1 MQTEHNDALNR
12 QLASLRVAA
21 SLIETWVS
29 RKDDPYPEKSYA
41 RLLRQL
47 DAEIVKAQAIV
58 SEHRESLL
66 AAIADRHNRSEES
79 LKSADVVSINVAKDR
94 RAALGAE

>member
-1 MQTEHNDALNR
+1 MQTEHKDALNR

-29 RKDDPYPEKSYA
+29 RKDDPHPEKSYG

-47 DAEIVKAQAIV
+47 DAEIEKAQTIV

-66 AAIADRHNRSEES
+66 AAIADRHNQSEES

-94 RAALGAE
+94 RAALGAK